1 MNSLV
6 PEPGGSCKRC
16 GGSAW
21 RPWLWL
27 LLVLSATAAAGWQQT
42 LPGARV
48 VGSGEF
54 SWFGFKLYNARLW
67 SPVTPLAADTPFAL
81 ELTYRRRISRDDL
94 VQASL
99 DEIKRLS
106 GSAVSAEQL
115 SRWQAQMQQSFVDVQ
130 AGTVITGVFLP
141 GQGAQFF
148 VDQQLRHE
156 VRDPAFARAFFDIW
170 LDPRTRNPELRRQLL
185 GQAKP

>member
-1 MNSLV
+1 MSRWLAL
-6 PEPGGSCKRC
+6 RC
-16 GGSAW
+16 CVLGLLAALSTSA
-21 RPWLWL
+21 
-27 LLVLSATAAAGWQQT
+27 SAGWQQA
-42 LPGARV
+42 LPEARM

-54 SWFGFKLYNARLW
+54 SWFGFTLYNARLW

-81 ELTYRRRISRDDL
+81 ELTYRRAISRDDL
-94 VQASL
+94 VRASL

-106 GSAVSAEQL
+106 GPAVSPEQL
-115 SRWQAQMQQSFVDVQ
+115 GRWQAQMQQAFVDVQ

-156 VRDPAFARAFFDIW
+156 VRDPAFARAFFNIW
-170 LDPRTRNPELRRQLL
+170 LDPRTRNPHLRRQLL